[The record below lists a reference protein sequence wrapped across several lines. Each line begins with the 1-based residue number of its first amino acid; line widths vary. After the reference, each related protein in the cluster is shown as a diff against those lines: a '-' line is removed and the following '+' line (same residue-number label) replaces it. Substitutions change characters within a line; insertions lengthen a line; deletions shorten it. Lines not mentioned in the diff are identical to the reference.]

1 MNKMEKIHRVVA
13 NTYLNDPDTIPVV
26 VNTIVLMMHYG
37 LLLLIKLLMKDR
49 TVYFMGN
56 TWEQVRYVG
65 IYVLLMGAIS
75 YGRVVLIN
83 KYIYLVSFDERVR
96 NLHRYKIKVIEIQR
110 LEKEMK
116 RERDNYKKHKLR
128 DRRDEIL
135 LGCYNSLTLR

>member
-1 MNKMEKIHRVVA
+1 MVSLI
-13 NTYLNDPDTIPVV
+13 T
-26 VNTIVLMMHYG
+26 
-37 LLLLIKLLMKDR
+37 LIKLLMKDR

-116 RERDNYKKHKLR
+116 RERDNYKKRKLR
-128 DRRDEIL
+128 DRREEIL